1 VYTAAL
7 DVSKAYDC
15 VQHFK
20 LFTALLRVGM
30 PRNVVRLLVDWYSK
44 LYVVVRWNN
53 SYSNLFKVGSGVRQG
68 SSLSPALFN
77 VFINKVIIDLK
88 KLALGC
94 FINSIWIGCILYAD
108 DIILLS
114 ASLISLQ
121 NMLNRVFFTFNNLK
135 LSINCDKSTCV
146 AFGPHYKKNLPELS
160 FGNQFLV
167 WSKSMKYLGV
177 NFISGL
183 HSHCDIDYIS
193 RKFYCASNC
202 IFAYSN
208 SLPDLMQLY
217 LQQSFCLPIL
227 QYVYGSL
234 RLNETQLKSLNVCWN
249 SVFRKIFKFNRWE
262 SVSVFING
270 LGYLNFTHMY
280 YLGVF
285 KFMKDMCYST
295 NRVLIS
301 LVAVYSKG
309 KTLCQQLSLFNIKLN
324 MPMYVIR
331 QLVYEHFNN
340 AVIE

>member
-1 VYTAAL
+1 VL
-7 DVSKAYDC
+7 
-15 VQHFK
+15 
-20 LFTALLRVGM
+20 
-30 PRNVVRLLVDWYSK
+30 
-44 LYVVVRWNN
+44 
-53 SYSNLFKVGSGVRQG
+53 
-68 SSLSPALFN
+68 
-77 VFINKVIIDLK
+77 
-88 KLALGC
+88 
-94 FINSIWIGCILYAD
+94 ILYLD
-108 DIILLS
+108 YIVI
-114 ASLISLQ
+114 
-121 NMLNRVFFTFNNLK
+121 VTF
-135 LSINCDKSTCV
+135 
-146 AFGPHYKKNLPELS
+146 
-160 FGNQFLV
+160 
-167 WSKSMKYLGV
+167 
-177 NFISGL
+177 
-183 HSHCDIDYIS
+183 DYIS

-234 RLNETQLKSLNVCWN
+234 RLDETQLKSLNVCWN